1 MPIATGS
8 IILVA
13 VADTDPRVLAWRTPR
28 SDWESALE
36 DVKAHRNQSVQERL
50 TDLDRLCRMAM
61 QLLEQFPADERR
73 RLLEY
78 QEPLSPE
85 HESIWRRLVAAG
97 RAEKAGHPHGR
108 P

>member
-1 MPIATGS
+1 MV
-8 IILVA
+8 VA
-13 VADTDPRVLAWRTPR
+13 VAEPDPRVLAWRKPR

-36 DVKAHRNQSVQERL
+36 DIAPHRHQSVQERL
-50 TDLDRLCRMAM
+50 ADLDLLCRMAM
-61 QLLEQFPADERR
+61 QMLERFPPDERR

-85 HESIWRRLVAAG
+85 HEAIWRRLVAEG
-97 RAEKAGHPHGR
+97 RARARAPEHAPESGR